1 MKHEKTNRMNNLL
14 RKILFPALAVVAISM
29 SFSSCKPEDER
40 VYGSYEQ
47 GILIV
52 NEGIMNAGTAEITH
66 YNPTTRQTQ
75 QNIFGAANANRPLG
89 DVAQSMTYYNGLYYI
104 VVNNSNKI
112 EVVDMEFK
120 SVMVFENIIQPRY
133 LQFAGGKCY
142 VSSWGNGGQVYVLSP
157 ATGSL
162 IKTISTGPGS
172 ERMMLIDG
180 MVYVT
185 NSGGWGH
192 GTTISV
198 INTANNEVEQTIE
211 VGDNPIDM
219 VLDND
224 NMLWVLLAGKYN
236 ESWTEVTGAGLV
248 KINPRTN
255 QKVLTV
261 DFAASTGTAVSLC
274 TDGQTLYYL
283 YNGGI
288 NRMGTNMEVAPASPF
303 ISGYFYKLYLKNSKF
318 YVCDPGNWQTS
329 GKVYGINPATGVGT
343 DTIITGIIP
352 SFVLFRN

>member
-1 MKHEKTNRMNNLL
+1 MKQTITIQLKKMLAKAL
-14 RKILFPALAVVAISM
+14 VPAVLILAIFLSL
-29 SFSSCKPEDER
+29 SSCKPEDER
-40 VYGSYEQ
+40 VYGSYER

-52 NEGIMNAGTAEITH
+52 NEGLMNAGTAEITY
-66 YNPTTRQTQ
+66 YNPATKQTQ
-75 QNIFGAANANRPLG
+75 QNIFGAANSNRALG

-120 SVMVFENIIQPRY
+120 SVTAFENIQQPRY

-157 ATGSL
+157 TTGSL
-162 IKTISTGPGS
+162 IKTIATGSGS

-180 MVYVT
+180 MIYVA

-198 INTANNEVEQTIE
+198 INTGTDEVEQTIE

-219 VLDND
+219 VLDNE
-224 NMLWVLLAGKYN
+224 NMLWILLAGKYN
-236 ESWTEVTGAGLV
+236 DIWTEVTGAGLV

-261 DFAASTGTAVSLC
+261 DFAISTGTAVSLC
-274 TDGQTLYYL
+274 TDGQILYYL

-288 NRMGTNMEVAPASPF
+288 NRMGTNMGVAPASPF
-303 ISGYFYKLYLKNSKF
+303 ILGYFYKLYLNNSKF
-318 YVCDPGNWQTS
+318 YACDPGNWQTS
-329 GKVYGINPATGVGT
+329 GKVYGINPVTGVGT
-343 DTIITGIIP
+343 DTITTGLIP
-352 SFVLFRN
+352 SFILFRH

>member
-14 RKILFPALAVVAISM
+14 RKAFFPALAAVVISM

-40 VYGSYEQ
+40 VYGSYER

-52 NEGIMNAGTAEITH
+52 NEGLMNAGTAEITH
-66 YNPTTRQTQ
+66 YNPTTKQTQ
-75 QNIFGAANANRPLG
+75 QNIFGAANSNRALG

-120 SVMVFENIIQPRY
+120 SVTAFENIQQPRY
-133 LQFAGGKCY
+133 IQFGGGKCY

-162 IKTISTGPGS
+162 IKTIPTGFGP
-172 ERMMLIDG
+172 EKMMLIDG
-180 MVYVT
+180 MIYVA

-198 INTANNEVEQTIE
+198 INTGTDEVEQTIE

-219 VLDND
+219 VLDNE

-255 QKVLTV
+255 QKTLTV
-261 DFAASTGTAVSLC
+261 DFTTSTGTAVSLC

-303 ISGYFYKLYLKNSKF
+303 ISGYFYKLYFNNAKF
-318 YVCDPGNWQTS
+318 YACDPGIWQTS
-329 GKVYGINPATGVGT
+329 GKVYEINPTTGVGT
-343 DTIITGIIP
+343 DTITAAIGP
-352 SFVLFRN
+352 SYVLFRN